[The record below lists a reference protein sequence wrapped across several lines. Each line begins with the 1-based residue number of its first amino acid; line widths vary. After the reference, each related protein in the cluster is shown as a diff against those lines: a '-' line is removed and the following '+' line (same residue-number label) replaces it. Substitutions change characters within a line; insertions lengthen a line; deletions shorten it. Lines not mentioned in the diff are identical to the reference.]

1 MPEPTPTPSLAG
13 ATARELAILWAC
25 SERQVIE
32 LARDGIAV
40 RLGRGRYD
48 GPVSTTNYIRHLR
61 GQAAG
66 HVGKDSRFDAVKA
79 SVLQKQANTRLLEIK
94 MRRIA
99 GRLIEADV
107 AKQTWVQIIRG
118 IRQAVLALPNKIA
131 FAVPTLTH
139 ADRDIIEQIVR
150 DDLQDLAME
159 RGFDFTRRD
168 SEDVLSDQ
176 EDENGGPEPPSPTA
190 ETQAL

>member
-1 MPEPTPTPSLAG
+1 MTESAELTG
-13 ATARELAILWAC
+13 VTARELAILWAC

-66 HVGKDSRFDAVKA
+66 HVGKDPRFDAVKA

-94 MRRIA
+94 MRRVA

-107 AKQTWVQIIRG
+107 AKQTWMQIIRG
-118 IRQAVLALPNKIA
+118 IRQMVLALPNKIA
-131 FAVPTLTH
+131 FAIPTLTR

-150 DDLQDLAME
+150 DDLEDAAME
-159 RGFDFTRRD
+159 RGFDFTSTD
-168 SEDVLSDQ
+168 SILSDR
-176 EDENGGPEPPSPTA
+176 EDASGSARPSSPAGEA
-190 ETQAL
+190 EAL